1 MRSGKRPLVVG
12 AIAAS
17 ATAAAAFAI
26 AAGSASGIDTPQT
39 MDLKVGRGHDTAVDV
54 GKHGD
59 SIGDGFIT
67 TGARLTD
74 TSGRVAGSADVLGT
88 ILSRGE
94 DAVQISLRLPAGR
107 VEVRGIQPTSGSPTD
122 LAVVGGTGA
131 YSNVR
136 GELRLIP
143 RKQTLELHLEP

>member
-1 MRSGKRPLVVG
+1 MRYGKRPLVVG

-17 ATAAAAFAI
+17 ATAAAAFAV

-74 TSGRVAGSADVLGT
+74 TSGKVAGSADVLGT

-94 DAVQISLRLPAGR
+94 DAVQISLRLSGGR
-107 VEVRGIQPTSGSPTD
+107 DACKRVS
-122 LAVVGGTGA
+122 LAIGVDRRRELLYCQTGWDT
-131 YSNVR
+131 V
-136 GELRLIP
+136 
-143 RKQTLELHLEP
+143 KVTLTL